1 MDQNNGGIIGKINT
15 PTTSVASGVWSL
27 DSQFES
33 QAGSTWP
40 LAFPQTT
47 IANSLRFDDGSSDYL
62 SKTFTGTQTNNKK
75 ATVSFWWKRSAIDNT
90 GINSGEQTIIS
101 WNNGL
106 GNRGFIRSEG
116 STNQLRFTIITDSGA
131 TVYGLEITPVQRDI
145 SAWYHIVGLIDTTQS
160 TASDRMKIYI
170 NGEQVTSFDSS
181 SYPPQNETN
190 ICFGEAEA
198 CNIGRDVKD
207 SNTPLDGY
215 LAEMVFI
222 DGQALDPTSFGAFN
236 PVTNIWEPRPYAGTY
251 GNNGFRLD
259 FSDSSALGDDVSG
272 NGNDF
277 TVNNLTSIDQSTD
290 TCSNNFAT
298 FNPIFGM
305 GRQDQL
311 TYSEGNTVVVSG
323 ATSGSDTTA
332 TSTFAFDSGKWYAEF
347 KLTNDA
353 NGAYI
358 GVATSNFNFTNS
370 GVDTSAQSENWIV
383 RGDDGTV
390 RNNGSTAYFG
400 TSFSNDD
407 IIQIAIDMD
416 NSKIWWG
423 LNGTYANSGN
433 PATGSNP
440 AFSNLSGELMI
451 IVGDNFSTK
460 TPTIKANFGSPA
472 FSISSSNADANGFG
486 NFEYSV
492 PSGYFALCTKNL
504 AEYG

>member
-15 PTTSVASGVWSL
+15 PTTTVASGVWSL

-47 IANSLRFDDGSSDYL
+47 IANSCRFDDGSSDYL
-62 SKTFTGTQTNNKK
+62 VRTPASSGNRQTFTI
-75 ATVSFWWKRSAIDNT
+75 SFWYKRT
-90 GINSGEQTIIS
+90 TPGTSGS
-101 WNNGL
+101 
-106 GNRGFIRSEG
+106 FIRADNG
-116 STNQLRFTIITDSGA
+116 TGQDGGIRINTDSIQFFDNDS
-131 TVYGLEITPVQRDI
+131 TLKINLQTTQVLRDV
-145 SAWYHIVGLIDTTQS
+145 SAWYHIMCVADTTNATSGDRALIYLNGSRVTDLSSATYPTQNLNF
-160 TASDRMKIYI
+160 ASI
-170 NGEQVTSFDSS
+170 NNSSFA
-181 SYPPQNETN
+181 Q
-190 ICFGEAEA
+190 
-198 CNIGRDVKD
+198 NIGR
-207 SNTPLDGY
+207 SENFATYLDGY
-215 LAEMVFI
+215 LAEFCFI

-236 PVTNIWEPRPYAGTY
+236 PVTNIWEPIAYAGTY
-251 GNNGFRLD
+251 GTNGFRLD
-259 FSDSSALGDDVSG
+259 FADSSALGNDVSG
-272 NGNDF
+272 NNNDF
-277 TVNNLTSIDQSTD
+277 TVNNLTSVDQSTD

-298 FNPIFGM
+298 YNSIFGM

-323 ATSGSDTTA
+323 ATSGGDTTA

-347 KLTNDA
+347 KLTSDA
-353 NGAYI
+353 DGAYI

-390 RNNGSTAYFG
+390 RNNSSTAYFG
-400 TSFSNDD
+400 TSFSNND

-451 IVGDNFSTK
+451 IVGDNFSSK

-472 FSISSSNADANGFG
+472 FSISSGNSDGNGYG

-492 PSGYFALCTKNL
+492 PSGYYAINTKNL